1 MSSVDVVDETFLAV
15 PPARVAAEFADPA
28 AWSRFWPDL
37 RLNVM
42 TDRGEKGY
50 RWTVHGAL
58 VGSMEVWLEP
68 VLDGTLLHYYL
79 RADPPDQAGRPLAL
93 PFRRAAA
100 EISRRQRAAKAI
112 ALGLKDLL
120 EAARPP
126 GEPPPPAPAPPLTPL
141 TPAPTP
147 PALPG
152 PLSTAEASPPAGN
165 GSEQAHPAPG
175 TAPSAERPANT

>member
-15 PPARVAAEFADPA
+15 PPARVAAELADPA

-37 RLNVM
+37 RLKVV

-79 RADPPDQAGRPLAL
+79 RADPPDKVGRPAAL
-93 PFRRAAA
+93 PLRRAAA

-120 EAARPP
+120 EAGRPP
-126 GEPPPPAPAPPLTPL
+126 GEPPPPAPTP
-141 TPAPTP
+141 PTP
-147 PALPG
+147 PSPE
-152 PLSTAEASPPAGN
+152 PPSTVEASPPTGN

-175 TAPSAERPANT
+175 TAPSAESPANT